1 MRISIRMGG
10 RLIRDGLITSAA
22 VWLGLMGYWALTE
35 VLIGRYPP
43 GRRQIS
49 PEGLTSLVIYATL
62 GLAASGQHS
71 AAGSRPLG
79 TRASPPGGASECRSR
94 WEPLMHGVPLFIVS
108 NGRVRCIRGHSYAFN
123 FAAAVSFRR
132 FGLLAAVLVRLGNYL
147 VWHVAYGNF
156 LF

>member
-1 MRISIRMGG
+1 MLERRIVGGHQHWSDTHSHTCPGNWECVSSVGGLRPRSPQDSALGPKERDRHGCSTPGSIAAFMRISIRMGG

-62 GLAASGQHS
+62 GLAAS
-71 AAGSRPLG
+71 
-79 TRASPPGGASECRSR
+79 
-94 WEPLMHGVPLFIVS
+94 
-108 NGRVRCIRGHSYAFN
+108 
-123 FAAAVSFRR
+123 
-132 FGLLAAVLVRLGNYL
+132 
-147 VWHVAYGNF
+147 
-156 LF
+156 